1 MVDLNQLF
9 FVNFVFFVVFLK
21 SAFIGVHRRFHLG
34 CGLNAISKF
43 VAKIFMKKNPGK
55 STSTII
61 IAAVII
67 IAIVAAL
74 AATFFNDPTAQKGS
88 GLSPEFGY
96 DLDKLRQTDPQLIT
110 YEETANPIDTGFT
123 EARSIAVDSQDKIY
137 LTGDNAIVVL
147 DTSFK
152 KIADFNLDQP
162 PRCLAVDNDGTLFV
176 AFRDH
181 VKILN
186 PQGKVVSSW
195 TPLHAQ
201 AVLTS
206 IALDKNNVYLA
217 DAGNRIVLRYDKT
230 GHLLNKI
237 GAKDPDRNIVGF
249 SIPSP
254 YFDLTMAPDGLL
266 RVTNPGKHLIEAFTT
281 QGDREF
287 AWGTSGS
294 SIEGFCGCCNPIN
307 FALLPND
314 QGFVTA
320 EKGLTRVKIYNSN
333 GKFST
338 VVAGPESFTQHDRIR
353 ESSGSG
359 LTSRALDV
367 AVNSQ
372 GTVLVLDPCTSK
384 LRVFNKKPT
393 TQNQTIN
400 EN

>member
-1 MVDLNQLF
+1 M
-9 FVNFVFFVVFLK
+9 LK
-21 SAFIGVHRRFHLG
+21 
-34 CGLNAISKF
+34 KT
-43 VAKIFMKKNPGK
+43 GK

-61 IAAVII
+61 IAAVIA

-74 AATFFNDPTAQKGS
+74 AATFFSDPTAKKGS
-88 GLSPEFGY
+88 GLSPQFGY

-110 YEETANPIDTGFT
+110 YHESTNPFDTGFS
-123 EARSIAVDSQDKIY
+123 EARSIALDSRDKIY
-137 LTGDNAIVVL
+137 LAGDNAIAVL
-147 DTSFK
+147 DTSFQQ
-152 KIADFNLDQP
+152 IARFTLEQP

-195 TPLHAQ
+195 PLLNAQ

-206 IALDKNNVYLA
+206 IAVDKNNVYLA

-230 GHLLNKI
+230 GQLLNKI
-237 GAKDPDRNIVGF
+237 GEKNPDRNISGF

-254 YFDLTMAPDGLL
+254 YFDLALATDGLL

-287 AWGTSGS
+287 AWGTPGS
-294 SIEGFCGCCNPIN
+294 AIESFCGCCNPIN
-307 FALLPND
+307 FALLPNN

-320 EKGLTRVKIYNSN
+320 EKGLTRIKIYNPA
-333 GKFST
+333 GEFSA
-338 VVAGPESFTQHDRIR
+338 VVAGAESFTQHDRIR
-353 ESSGSG
+353 DSSGSG
-359 LTSRALDV
+359 LTSSGLDL

-372 GTVLVLDPCTSK
+372 GTILVLDPCTAQ
-384 LRVFNKKPT
+384 LRIFNKKPT
-393 TQNQTIN
+393 TQNKTTN
-400 EN
+400 EK

>member
-1 MVDLNQLF
+1 MQIIRRSAIIAQPKMDL
-9 FVNFVFFVVFLK
+9 LK
-21 SAFIGVHRRFHLG
+21 NNKML
-34 CGLNAISKF
+34 
-43 VAKIFMKKNPGK
+43 KKSGK

-61 IAAVII
+61 IAVVIVIAV
-67 IAIVAAL
+67 VAAL
-74 AATFFNDPTAQKGS
+74 AATFFNDPTAKKGS
-88 GLSPEFGY
+88 GLSPQFGY
-96 DLDKLRQTDPQLIT
+96 DLEKLRKTDPQLIT
-110 YEETANPIDTGFT
+110 YQESANPIDTGFT
-123 EARSIAVDSQDKIY
+123 EARSIALDSQDKIY
-137 LTGDNAIVVL
+137 LTGDNAIAVL
-147 DTSFK
+147 DTSFQ
-152 KIADFNLDQP
+152 KIAAFTLDQP

-181 VKILN
+181 VKTLN

-206 IALDKNNVYLA
+206 IALDQNNVYLA

-230 GHLLNKI
+230 GQLLNKI
-237 GAKDPDRNIVGF
+237 GAKDPDRNITGF

-266 RVTNPGKHLIEAFTT
+266 RVTNPGKHLIEAFTP

-307 FALLPND
+307 FALLPNN

-320 EKGLTRVKIYNSN
+320 EKGLTRIKIYNSA
-333 GKFST
+333 GEFSS
-338 VVAGPESFTQHDRIR
+338 VVAGAESFVQHDRIR
-353 ESSGSG
+353 DSSGSG
-359 LTSRALDV
+359 LTSGGLDL

-372 GTVLVLDPCTSK
+372 GTVLVLDPCTAQ
-384 LRVFNKKPT
+384 LRVFNKKPS
-393 TQNQTIN
+393 TQNKSTN
-400 EN
+400 ENP